1 MSPSR
6 RVFLQQTSLLTASSV
21 IFPLLSESARDPLS
35 SARPLRFGVIA
46 DVHKDVMHD
55 ADQRLAA
62 FVERA
67 TEAKVDFIIQM
78 GDFCVPKV
86 ANQGFMDI
94 WRRWKGPNYHV
105 IGNHDTDGGYSREQ
119 TVAYYD
125 MPSRYYSFEEGDFHF
140 VVLDG
145 NDRPADHVSGYP
157 CYINA
162 EQQAWLKEDLSA
174 TTRPTLV
181 MVHQSLERPEDG
193 GVQNGEAIRRI
204 LEEAAAVA
212 AKAVAAARRQWED
225 EEEAR
230 RTSAVNAATCSAA
243 DSTKAA
249 VLRWAADERERAVR
263 AAVASTRSA
272 SEGAAN
278 VKEEAAAA
286 AVARVQGRASVERQL
301 LRSELETAEQEASGH
316 RVDRRVRA
324 PGRAHA
330 DRPRLPRDGAG
341 GARAARPARRRVRPR
356 RCGGLRGR
364 LCAIPSGRPAGPE
377 RVRLARRLSCCG
389 RQPAVPMTP
398 DARRRPGR
406 TVRDSFLGV
415 CV

>member
-6 RVFLQQTSLLTASSV
+6 RVFLQQTSLLSASSV

-78 GDFCVPKV
+78 GDFCVPK
-86 ANQGFMDI
+86 AENQGFMDI

-204 LEEAAAVA
+204 LEEAN
-212 AKAVAAARRQWED
+212 Q
-225 EEEAR
+225 EAGFQ
-230 RTSAVNAATCSAA
+230 
-243 DSTKAA
+243 K
-249 VLRWAADERERAVR
+249 VLACFSGHHHRDYLRHIQGIAY
-263 AAVASTRSA
+263 SQINSA
-272 SEGAAN
+272 SYYWVGGDYQHVRYSKEVDAAHPWIKYT
-278 VKEEAAAA
+278 V
-286 AVARVQGRASVERQL
+286 
-301 LRSELETAEQEASGH
+301 
-316 RVDRRVRA
+316 
-324 PGRAHA
+324 PY
-330 DRPRLPRDGAG
+330 RDSLFAIVSLD
-341 GARAARPARRRVRPR
+341 PARRKLTIEGKKSEMVGPAPWDLGKTREAWDAAT
-356 RCGGLRGR
+356 LRA
-364 LCAIPSGRPAGPE
+364 AISDRQ
-377 RVRLARRLSCCG
+377 LS
-389 RQPAVPMTP
+389 
-398 DARRRPGR
+398 
-406 TVRDSFLGV
+406 L
-415 CV
+415 

>member
-6 RVFLQQTSLLTASSV
+6 RVFLQQTSLLSASSV

-78 GDFCVPKV
+78 GDFCVPK
-86 ANQGFMDI
+86 AENQGFMDI

-119 TVAYYD
+119 TVAYYN

-193 GVQNGEAIRRI
+193 GVQNGEAVRRI
-204 LEEAAAVA
+204 LE
-212 AKAVAAARRQWED
+212 
-225 EEEAR
+225 
-230 RTSAVNAATCSAA
+230 
-243 DSTKAA
+243 
-249 VLRWAADERERAVR
+249 
-263 AAVASTRSA
+263 
-272 SEGAAN
+272 AN
-278 VKEEAAAA
+278 
-286 AVARVQGRASVERQL
+286 
-301 LRSELETAEQEASGH
+301 QEAGFQRCSLAFPATTTATISVTFKVLLIPNSIVLPTIGWEAITSMCATA
-316 RVDRRVRA
+316 RKSMQLI
-324 PGRAHA
+324 PGSNTRCPTAI
-330 DRPRLPRDGAG
+330 RSLPSS
-341 GARAARPARRRVRPR
+341 
-356 RCGGLRGR
+356 
-364 LCAIPSGRPAGPE
+364 PSIQ
-377 RVRLARRLSCCG
+377 LAES
-389 RQPAVPMTP
+389 
-398 DARRRPGR
+398 
-406 TVRDSFLGV
+406 
-415 CV
+415 